1 MSVSTEN
8 EDRFAVRL
16 RKLRKARGLSA
27 QRLGQ
32 LTGMTRAAIS
42 KIECRVRSVTLDEAI
57 ALAAGLEVPLRD
69 MYAPGPVKSRFDVTV
84 D

>member
-1 MSVSTEN
+1 
-8 EDRFAVRL
+8 
-16 RKLRKARGLSA
+16 
-27 QRLGQ
+27 
-32 LTGMTRAAIS
+32 
-42 KIECRVRSVTLDEAI
+42 VTLDEAI